1 LNKDIVYPYAS
12 GDLLENRN
20 TYFYSDYLGERFIA
34 AWRRQRAEA
43 VASLEESEMSGQS
56 DPQPELPTDRLLE
69 TLLRDFTSG
78 KVSEQSRRL
87 LDALLQ
93 RFEVTKRLHG
103 EYNAG
108 FRPTDLA
115 DYRKM
120 ERYVRFGEV
129 LDAAYGETTSL
140 PYLNA
145 LMKCLDTLTALH
157 QRLDARQRK
166 RVILLIGREEW
177 YYERL
182 ASKLLGGKSA
192 T

>member
-1 LNKDIVYPYAS
+1 MSRDFVYPYAS

-20 TYFYSDYLGERFIA
+20 TYFYSEYLGERFMA

-43 VASLEESEMSGQS
+43 MARLEGSEAAGQP
-56 DPQPELPTDRLLE
+56 DPQPESPTDRLLE
-69 TLLRDFTSG
+69 TLLTDFTAA
-78 KVSEQSRRL
+78 KASEQSRAQ

-108 FRPTDLA
+108 FRPADLA

-129 LDAAYGETTSL
+129 LDAAYGVTASL

-157 QRLDARQRK
+157 LRLDAHQRK
-166 RVILLIGREEW
+166 RVILLIGREAW

-192 T
+192 P

>member
-1 LNKDIVYPYAS
+1 MSKDVVYPYAS

-20 TYFYSDYLGERFIA
+20 TYFYSEYLGERFMD
-34 AWRRQRAEA
+34 AWRRQRTEA
-43 VASLEESEMSGQS
+43 VARLEVGEIAGQP
-56 DPQPELPTDRLLE
+56 DPQTESPADRLLE
-69 TLLRDFTSG
+69 TLLTEFTAG
-78 KVSEQSRRL
+78 KVSEQSRKL

-103 EYNAG
+103 EYDAG
-108 FRPTDLA
+108 FRPADLA

-129 LDAAYGETTSL
+129 LDAAYGATASL

-145 LMKCLDTLTALH
+145 LIKCLDTLTALH

-166 RVILLIGREEW
+166 RVILLIGREAW
-177 YYERL
+177 HVGRL
-182 ASKLLGGKSA
+182 ASKLQGGKSA
-192 T
+192 A